1 MNWQV
6 NYPKYCL
13 LAAARQSN
21 RQQVTQDWEESCVA
35 LDVRHWWRDR
45 GACRSVTRLA
55 SIERRKGN
63 KMWVPWQPRCPTR
76 LRVCQPDLVNVGT
89 AQAVVRA
96 GVGRFL
102 GGVIAAQ
109 RSEICEGEMV
119 AGHLRPEREPP
130 SCGASKNRLDTQWAG
145 RLTG

>member
-1 MNWQV
+1 MAWVARVSSPGSLPEVRSNQSPEGRRSELQV
-6 NYPKYCL
+6 NYPKNCL

-21 RQQVTQDWEESCVA
+21 RQRVTQDWEESCVA

-55 SIERRKGN
+55 STEKRKGN

-76 LRVCQPDLVNVGT
+76 LRVCRPDLVNVGT
-89 AQAVVRA
+89 VTVQAVVRA

-102 GGVIAAQ
+102 GGVIAA
-109 RSEICEGEMV
+109 
-119 AGHLRPEREPP
+119 
-130 SCGASKNRLDTQWAG
+130 
-145 RLTG
+145 